1 MKFSWE
7 PQCRLGYFSLKQVPS
22 APKFRNSMEIYH
34 RIFEEKKLV
43 EIKIELEGFS
53 LFQVAASVG

>member
-1 MKFSWE
+1 MS
-7 PQCRLGYFSLKQVPS
+7 LGYFSLKQVPS
-22 APKFRNSMEIYH
+22 APKFRNSMEICH

>member
-1 MKFSWE
+1 MNFSCE
-7 PQCRLGYFSLKQVPS
+7 PQCCLGYFPLKQVPS

-34 RIFEEKKLV
+34 RIFEEKKGV
-43 EIKIELEGFS
+43 EIKIELEGFP